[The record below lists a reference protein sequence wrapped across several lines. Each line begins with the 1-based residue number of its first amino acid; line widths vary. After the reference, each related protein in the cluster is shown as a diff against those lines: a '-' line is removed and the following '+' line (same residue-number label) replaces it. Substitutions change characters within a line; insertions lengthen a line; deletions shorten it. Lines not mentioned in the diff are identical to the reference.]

1 MGKVLEINSNNWEQE
16 VINSNILTVVDF
28 WHEHCPWC
36 IQLNPIIDEVA
47 EEYKG
52 KIKFVKLNVLESPEN
67 RNIAI
72 RYGIMGTPTLVF
84 FCAGRPVEEIVG
96 FILKEDLKEK
106 LEEILKKYKECIKKS
121 TELRIYL

>member
-1 MGKVLEINSNNWEQE
+1 
-16 VINSNILTVVDF
+16 
-28 WHEHCPWC
+28 
-36 IQLNPIIDEVA
+36 
-47 EEYKG
+47 
-52 KIKFVKLNVLESPEN
+52 
-67 RNIAI
+67 
-72 RYGIMGTPTLVF
+72 MGTPTLVF